1 MCQNHFHYKAINR
14 AGCRVA
20 GYLNGRDVDDVASTL
35 RHLNL
40 QPLTIKSRDLHYTA
54 LTWAGQ
60 DVLNISV
67 LKCLFKE
74 KDKYRIAIDL
84 CRALAELL
92 QSGLPLDAALQ
103 QLQLSGSSAV
113 AVLANDLLI
122 SIRQGS
128 KLSDAVNRQACL
140 PDANCRVLAIAEK
153 AGSLEDGLT
162 NIAIALEYKRNFNQ
176 RLRRSCSYPVFL
188 FLSLGLLIVYLLVA
202 LVPELLKF
210 TQGLGS
216 DLGVTACLMLSLGE
230 WLAQWGVAVLSLILT
245 VACLFLVLHRVS
257 QRFRFIAD
265 QQLLQLPIIGK
276 LMIRIFRARFF
287 DELFLLID
295 AGVDLL
301 EALVT
306 ISSQTSNRF
315 LQLSVMVM
323 SHEMEDGKTLAQAM
337 RCAGVFTMTSIQSVT
352 IAEQTGDY
360 QHALHRLHQV
370 NEAELSASLEKFE
383 QRVGPVMLAICGLLI
398 LWVVLAVIAPIYS
411 AAIEAGALL

>member
-67 LKCLFKE
+67 LKRLFKE

-140 PDANCRVLAIAEK
+140 PDANCRVLAVAEK
-153 AGSLEDGLT
+153 AGRLEDGLT

-230 WLAQWGVAVLSLILT
+230 WLAQWGVAVLSLILA

-257 QRFRFIAD
+257 
-265 QQLLQLPIIGK
+265 
-276 LMIRIFRARFF
+276 LMMRIFRARFF

-323 SHEMEDGKTLAQAM
+323 SYEMEDGKTLAQAM
-337 RCAGVFTMTSIQSVT
+337 RCAGVFTMTSVQSVT
-352 IAEQTGDY
+352 IAEHTGDY

-370 NEAELSASLEKFE
+370 TEAELSASLEKFE

>member
-370 NEAELSASLEKFE
+370 TEAELSASLEKFE

>member
-67 LKCLFKE
+67 LKRLFKE

-140 PDANCRVLAIAEK
+140 PDANCRVLAVAEK
-153 AGSLEDGLT
+153 AGRLEDGLT

-176 RLRRSCSYPVFL
+176 RLRRSYSYPVFL

-230 WLAQWGVAVLSLILT
+230 WLAQWGVAVLSLILA

-257 QRFRFIAD
+257 QRFRLIAD

-276 LMIRIFRARFF
+276 LVIRIFRARFF

-337 RCAGVFTMTSIQSVT
+337 RCAGVFTMTSVQSVS

-360 QHALHRLHQV
+360 KHALHRLHQV
-370 NEAELSASLEKFE
+370 TEAELSASLEKFE

>member
-67 LKCLFKE
+67 LKRLFKE

-140 PDANCRVLAIAEK
+140 PDANCRVLAVAEK
-153 AGSLEDGLT
+153 AGRLEDGLT

-230 WLAQWGVAVLSLILT
+230 WLAQWGVAVLSLILA

-257 QRFRFIAD
+257 QRFRLIAD

-323 SHEMEDGKTLAQAM
+323 SYEMEDGKTLAQAM
-337 RCAGVFTMTSIQSVT
+337 RCAGVFTMTSVQSVT
-352 IAEQTGDY
+352 IAEHTGDY

-370 NEAELSASLEKFE
+370 TEAELSASLEKFE